1 MSDNKTPLILVFYL
15 ARDMFSSPDVM
26 SNYTSGIK
34 KYFDETEDD
43 VRLFFFPTDDGERLE
58 CVNPVY
64 YNDDEQKQKIDRLLE
79 LAEKQFDIQKDIN
92 NE

>member
-1 MSDNKTPLILVFYL
+1 MGKEKTPLILVFYL

-26 SNYTSGIK
+26 SNYTNSIK
-34 KYFDETEDD
+34 NYFDENEDD
-43 VRLFFFPTDDGERLE
+43 VRLFFFPTDGDEKLE

-64 YNDDEQKQKIDRLLE
+64 FDSDEEKKKLDKLLG
-79 LAEKQFDIQKDIN
+79 LAEKQFDLQKDIN